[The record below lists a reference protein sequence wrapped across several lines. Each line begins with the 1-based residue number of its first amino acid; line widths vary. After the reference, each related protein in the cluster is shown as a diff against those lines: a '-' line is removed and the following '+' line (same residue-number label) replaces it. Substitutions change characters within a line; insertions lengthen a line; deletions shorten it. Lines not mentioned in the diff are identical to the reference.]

1 MMIVSGKNFNHRIE
15 VANVVRDREFHYTD
29 NDFQTVKTLV
39 AEQTGIHLTDAK
51 QDLVYGRL
59 SKRIR
64 KLGLSSFQEYID
76 YLKQDHED
84 ELINFINAI
93 TTNLTSF
100 FRENHHFEYLSE
112 TLLPSL
118 IKANESSR
126 KIRIW
131 SAGCSTGEEPYSI
144 AMTLL
149 NKMSNLYNWD
159 IKILATDLDTN
170 VINTASKGIYPLER
184 ISGID
189 DKMKKR
195 WFLNG
200 KGAKSG
206 FVKVSRELQDIIV
219 FRQLNL
225 MNRWP
230 IKGQFDLIFCRNV
243 VIYFDKPT
251 QKILFDRFANVLTDN
266 GTLFIG
272 HSETLFKVS
281 SRYKPL
287 GSTIYQKL

>member
-1 MMIVSGKNFNHRIE
+1 M
-15 VANVVRDREFHYTD
+15 VRDREFQYTE
-29 NDFQTVKTLV
+29 NDFKVVKNLV
-39 AEQTGIHLTDAK
+39 ADQTGIHLTDAK
-51 QDLVYGRL
+51 KDLVYGRL

-64 KLGLSSFQEYID
+64 KLGLSSFLEYIE
-76 YLKQDHED
+76 YVKHDHEE

-100 FRENHHFEYLSE
+100 FRENHHFDYLGN
-112 TLLPSL
+112 TLLPRLLKS
-118 IKANESSR
+118 NEDTR

-144 AMTLL
+144 AMTILD
-149 NKMSNLYNWD
+149 NLENLQNWD

-170 VINTASKGIYPLER
+170 VIQTASAGIYPIER
-184 ISGID
+184 INGID
-189 DKMKKR
+189 SKLKKR

-200 KGAKSG
+200 KGQKSG
-206 FVKVSRELQDIIV
+206 FVKVSSELQDLII

-225 MNRWP
+225 MNKWP
-230 IKGQFDLIFCRNV
+230 MKGEFDAIFCRNV

-251 QKILFDRFANVLTDN
+251 QKILFDRFANILTHN

-281 SRYKPL
+281 DRFKSL

>member
-1 MMIVSGKNFNHRIE
+1 M
-15 VANVVRDREFHYTD
+15 VRDREFQYTE
-29 NDFQTVKTLV
+29 NDFKVVKNLV
-39 AEQTGIHLTDAK
+39 ADQTGIHLTDAK
-51 QDLVYGRL
+51 KDLVYGRL

-64 KLGLSSFQEYID
+64 KLGLSSFLEYIE
-76 YLKQDHED
+76 YVKHDHEE

-100 FRENHHFEYLSE
+100 FRENHHFDYLGN
-112 TLLPSL
+112 TLLPRLLKS
-118 IKANESSR
+118 NEDTR

-144 AMTLL
+144 AMTILD
-149 NKMSNLYNWD
+149 NLENLQNWD

-170 VINTASKGIYPLER
+170 VIQTASAGIYPIER
-184 ISGID
+184 INGID
-189 DKMKKR
+189 SKLKKR

-200 KGAKSG
+200 KGQKSG
-206 FVKVSRELQDIIV
+206 FVKVSSELQDLII

-225 MNRWP
+225 MNKWP
-230 IKGQFDLIFCRNV
+230 MKGEFDAIFCRNA

-251 QKILFDRFANVLTDN
+251 QKILFDRFANILTHN

-281 SRYKPL
+281 DRFKSL

>member
-1 MMIVSGKNFNHRIE
+1 M
-15 VANVVRDREFHYTD
+15 VREREFQYTE
-29 NDFQTVKTLV
+29 NDFKVIKKLV
-39 AEQTGIHLTDAK
+39 AEKTGIHLTDAK
-51 QDLVYGRL
+51 KDLVYGRL

-64 KLGLSSFQEYID
+64 TLGLSSFQEYIE
-76 YLKQDHED
+76 YVKHDHEE

-100 FRENHHFEYLSE
+100 FRENHHFNYLGNA
-112 TLLPSL
+112 LLQKL
-118 IKANESSR
+118 LKANDDTR

-149 NKMSNLYNWD
+149 DKMEGLHNWD

-170 VINTASKGIYPLER
+170 VIKTAMTGVYPIER
-184 ISGID
+184 INGID
-189 DKMKKR
+189 SKLKKR

-200 KGAKSG
+200 KGQKSG
-206 FVKVSRELQDIIV
+206 FVKVSRELQDLIT

-225 MNRWP
+225 MNQWP
-230 IKGQFDLIFCRNV
+230 MKGKFDVIFCRNV

-251 QKILFDRFANVLTDN
+251 QKVLFDRFANLLSHD

-281 SRYKPL
+281 DRFKSL

>member
-1 MMIVSGKNFNHRIE
+1 MVHE
-15 VANVVRDREFHYTD
+15 REFHYTEK
-29 NDFQTVKTLV
+29 DFNTVKKLV
-39 AEQTGIHLTDAK
+39 AQQTGINLTDAK
-51 QDLVYGRL
+51 KDLVYGRL

-64 KLGLSSFQEYID
+64 TLGLSSFRDYIEYIH
-76 YLKQDHED
+76 QAHED
-84 ELINFINAI
+84 ELVNFINAI

-100 FRENHHFEYLSE
+100 FRENHHFEYLSNI
-112 TLLPSL
+112 LLPQL
-118 IKANESSR
+118 IKVNEQSR

-144 AMTLL
+144 AMTVLEHME
-149 NKMSNLYNWD
+149 KHKNWD

-170 VINTASKGIYPLER
+170 VIEKAKSGIYTEER
-184 ISGID
+184 ITGLE
-189 DKMKKR
+189 KERNKR
-195 WFLNG
+195 WFLKG
-200 KGAKSG
+200 KGSKQG
-206 FVKVSRELQDIIV
+206 YVKVSSELKDIIT

-225 MNRWP
+225 IASWP
-230 IKGQFDLIFCRNV
+230 MQGTFDIIFCRNV

-251 QKILFDRFANVLTDN
+251 QKVLFDRYANLLVDN

-281 SRYKPL
+281 SRFKAI